1 MVSMPP
7 RHGKSVYCSQWLP
20 SWFLGTYPDKRV
32 ILSSYEATFAASWGR
47 KSRNVLEEHGHLFS
61 KKVAISPSAADQW
74 DIQGYEGGMV
84 TAGAGGAITGK
95 GAHLAIVDDPIK
107 NSEEA
112 ASQTIRDKI
121 WEWYQSTLYTR
132 LEPDGIL
139 IVIQTRW
146 NEDDL
151 CGRLINEANNGGER
165 WRILELPAIG
175 DEGHALWPER
185 YALKDLERIKRSVG
199 SYHWEALYQ
208 QRPSPREG
216 NLFKVNRLNFCDV
229 EPIGLKRVRAWD
241 LASTEGDGDYTAGVK
256 IGKDSEDRVYVC
268 HVKRGQWAT
277 DERDRELKLTAEE
290 DGYKCRQ
297 RLPQDPGQAGKSQV
311 PHLARLL
318 HGFPLKF
325 QTVSGDKVTRADPFS
340 SQVNAGNVWLVRG
353 DWNRDYIEELRQFDR
368 GKHDD
373 MVDASSDAYDEVFNM
388 RSGTAF
394 VGKPPEEPDSADT
407 KISAMTPDDYVRDEW
422 ARIIREESVCPQWK
436 NSLADF
442 RNDIGE
448 RPSVEHV
455 LMLRDSNE
463 RYEPTNVWWGRVG
476 DQAPVFIKKRSFS
489 FVGKG

>member
-7 RHGKSVYCSQWLP
+7 RHGKSEYCSKYLP
-20 SWFLGTYPDKRV
+20 SWFLGSFPDRRV
-32 ILSSYEATFAASWGR
+32 ILTSYEATFAASWGR
-47 KSRNVLEEHGHLFS
+47 KSRNLLEEHGHLFGR
-61 KKVAISPSAADQW
+61 KVATSPSAADQW
-74 DIQGYEGGMV
+74 DIQGHSGGMV

-95 GAHLAIVDDPIK
+95 GAHLAIIDDPIK

-132 LEPDGIL
+132 LEPDAVL

-151 CGRLINEANNGGER
+151 CGRLINEANSGGER
-165 WRILELPAIG
+165 WRILELPAINDDG
-175 DEGHALWPER
+175 AALWPER
-185 YALKDLERIKRSVG
+185 YSIADLNRIKRSVG
-199 SYHWEALYQ
+199 AYHWEALYQ

-229 EPIGLKRVRAWD
+229 EPVGLKMSRAWD
-241 LASTEGDGDYTAGVK
+241 LASTEGDGDYTAGVR
-256 IGKDSEDRVYVC
+256 IGKDAEGRIFVC

-277 DERDRELKLTAEE
+277 DERDREIRLTAEE
-290 DGYKCRQ
+290 DGFKCRQ
-297 RLPQDPGQAGKSQV
+297 RMPQDPGQAGKSQV

-318 HGFPLKF
+318 HGFPLHF

-373 MVDASSDAYDEVFNM
+373 MVDASSDAYDEVFSM
-388 RSGTAF
+388 RTSTAF
-394 VGKPPEEPDSADT
+394 VGQSSESEKEPEHKSSALF
-407 KISAMTPDDYVRDEW
+407 MDDYVRDEW
-422 ARIIREESVCPQWK
+422 ARIVREESVCPRWK

-442 RNDIGE
+442 RYDIGE
-448 RPSVEHV
+448 RPSKEHT
-455 LMLRDSNE
+455 LRLRDGNGM
-463 RYEPTNVWWGRVG
+463 YEPTNVWWGRDG
-476 DQAPVFIKKRSFS
+476 ELPPVVVKKRALA
-489 FVGKG
+489 FVGR